1 MFINIVLAP
10 IPATVER
17 SGGSWSNISGASR
30 ECVTCVAWVNVLVA
44 DAEEV
49 KKQLV
54 QCFSGEIHHLG
65 LPFPSRLPLRL
76 RRVYYWCITSVTGIT
91 GAISI

>member
-1 MFINIVLAP
+1 MEAGAIFQVHP
-10 IPATVER
+10 
-17 SGGSWSNISGASR
+17 GSVSLVWPGWR
-30 ECVTCVAWVNVLVA
+30 WVNVLVA

-54 QCFSGEIHHLG
+54 QCFTGEIHHLG